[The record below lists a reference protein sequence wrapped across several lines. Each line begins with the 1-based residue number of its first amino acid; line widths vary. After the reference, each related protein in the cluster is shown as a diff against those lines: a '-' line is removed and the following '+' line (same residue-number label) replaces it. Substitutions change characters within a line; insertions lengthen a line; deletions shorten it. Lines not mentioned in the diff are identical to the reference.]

1 MSLHAKLL
9 AVMKEVRS
17 LKKRGQNTEQGYA
30 YVTEADTVTALR
42 RALVKRDVLVI
53 PRVLN
58 QSQQG
63 FLVMVSMTFTFV
75 DVETNETLVCE
86 WAGAASDKHDKAIWK
101 AITGAQKY
109 LLLKLFMIPTYDDPE
124 RDSPSHEQGVTV
136 EAPPQPVTILKV
148 QNHRRGATFHLSD
161 RRRVIA
167 FPPQLIALAEQRSQD
182 HVSVLI
188 RCEGNSAGKPI
199 CVGIDDAEKSAILP
213 PSSTVPVVS
222 TEDAVL

>member
-17 LKKRGQNTEQGYA
+17 LKKRGHNSEQGYA

-63 FLVMVSMTFTFV
+63 FLVMVTMTFTFV
-75 DVETNETLVCE
+75 DVDTNETLVCE

-109 LLLKLFMIPTYDDPE
+109 LLLKLFMIPTFDDPE
-124 RDSPSHEQGVTV
+124 RDSPSHESTVAVSAPESPVLIDSVT
-136 EAPPQPVTILKV
+136 TKGRTSTLK
-148 QNHRRGATFHLSD
+148 LSD
-161 RRRVIA
+161 GRKVVV
-167 FPPQLIALAEQRSQD
+167 FQPQLAALAEQRSQD
-182 HVSVLI
+182 KIMVLVK
-188 RCEGNSAGKPI
+188 CEGEWRGKAKCI
-199 CVGIDDAEKSAILP
+199 GIEDAEPKGALWNP
-213 PSSTVPVVS
+213 EVPAVS